1 MSRPVTNDCR
11 LHLSTTVVCARHG
24 GWKAAPPGRTQ
35 GDMAGEGEGE
45 GASPVGAR
53 QRDDEDGALVLY

>member
-1 MSRPVTNDCR
+1 LQIALEYD
-11 LHLSTTVVCARHG
+11 VVCAGYG
-24 GWKAAPPGRTQ
+24 GWKAAPPGLAQ